1 MVIRPLAES
10 QYHKLE
16 VHSSTVKGTQRK
28 TFDFLDL
35 WLPILLDFIIQSFE
49 TVRMIIVKQ
58 PVIVATPLVIIA
70 IPPVIIAIEQKLEL
84 LPFVFI

>member
-1 MVIRPLAES
+1 MVIRPLVES

-16 VHSSTVKGTQRK
+16 VHSSIVKGTQRK

-35 WLPILLDFIIQSFE
+35 WLPILLDFIIQSLE
-49 TVRMIIVKQ
+49 TVRMIIATQ
-58 PVIVATPLVIIA
+58 AIIVAIPSVIIA
-70 IPPVIIAIEQKLEL
+70 IPPVIIAMAQKSEL